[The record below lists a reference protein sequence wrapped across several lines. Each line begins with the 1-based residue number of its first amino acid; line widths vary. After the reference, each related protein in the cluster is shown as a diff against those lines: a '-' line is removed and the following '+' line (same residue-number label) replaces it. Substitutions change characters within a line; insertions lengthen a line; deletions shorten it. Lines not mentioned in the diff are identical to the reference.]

1 MIDVAR
7 SCREVVAVPSPS
19 KVLALADNVVV
30 GVIKGPITKLGI
42 ASKGIEKFRKA
53 CGGRKS
59 GDIAATAPTTR
70 PGSMVGATCSR

>member
-42 ASKGIEKFRKA
+42 ASKGIEKVSKSLRRKE
-53 CGGRKS
+53 
-59 GDIAATAPTTR
+59 
-70 PGSMVGATCSR
+70 VG